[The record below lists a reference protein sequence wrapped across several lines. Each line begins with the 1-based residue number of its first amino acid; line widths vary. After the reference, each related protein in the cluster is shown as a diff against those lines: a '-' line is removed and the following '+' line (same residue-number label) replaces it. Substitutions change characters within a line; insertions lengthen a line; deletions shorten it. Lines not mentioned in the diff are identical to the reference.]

1 MERASGGRRREEAL
15 VNGLRRWRLRGSVGA
30 EARQC
35 PLKLCQS
42 GLDDAER
49 DRAATVEHRRHH
61 TTLIGQTRTHSNHHS
76 LDWMHL

>member
-30 EARQC
+30 EAHQC

-49 DRAATVEHRRHH
+49 DRAATVDVAVEGTQASPYNSYRP
-61 TTLIGQTRTHSNHHS
+61 
-76 LDWMHL
+76 D